1 MFRRE
6 HIEEDDIANLSMKNS
21 KDYFY
26 DGKIYTLGVKF
37 FDISLILYAIIFR
50 LNNYSVSTLLSAL
63 LYVSSLYYGD
73 TYVNIKFHSNEKL
86 FEIVA
91 RLHRRGVYDAV
102 IIKICYILI

>member
-37 FDISLILYAIIFR
+37 FLYFFNIICDYF
-50 LNNYSVSTLLSAL
+50 SV
-63 LYVSSLYYGD
+63 
-73 TYVNIKFHSNEKL
+73 K
-86 FEIVA
+86 
-91 RLHRRGVYDAV
+91 
-102 IIKICYILI
+102 